1 MWNPT
6 GGSYRRNV
14 MTTFIQDESGATAIE
29 YGVISAL
36 MFSLIMTAWG
46 GVFFKIADAFDVVV
60 TTLSVA

>member
-29 YGVISAL
+29 YGIISAL